1 MAPNSSMLP
10 HPSVLIVEDD
20 SIIAWHLKTMVE
32 RAGYSVCATAATE
45 EGAVAAAE
53 QHRPAVVLMDVRLA
67 RGGDGV
73 RAAEAIRQ
81 QQQSAII
88 FCTAH
93 AQDPSFRE
101 RAALFERALV
111 LAKPVHEDLLKQAIE
126 QAVGG

>member
-1 MAPNSSMLP
+1 MAF

-20 SIIAWHLKTMVE
+20 SIIAWHLRTMVE

-45 EGAVAAAE
+45 DGAVAAAE
-53 QHRPAVVLMDVRLA
+53 EHRPAVVLMDVRLA

-73 RAAEAIRQ
+73 RAAEAIRASQ
-81 QQQSAII
+81 EAAII

-101 RAALFERALV
+101 RAASFTRSLI
-111 LAKPVHEDLLKQAIE
+111 LAKPVHEDLLKDAIE
-126 QAVGG
+126 RVVGGRVGDGP